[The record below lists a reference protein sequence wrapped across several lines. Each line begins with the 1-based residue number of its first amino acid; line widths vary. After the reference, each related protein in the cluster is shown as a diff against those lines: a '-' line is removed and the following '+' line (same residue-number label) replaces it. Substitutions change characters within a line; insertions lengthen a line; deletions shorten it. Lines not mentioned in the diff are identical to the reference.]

1 MLGPPPSKEEKQAA
15 YRQTFKQWAKR
26 EPRMAARFDN
36 DGNHVPLLSNH
47 QFNVYWSKSKDEL
60 KKGNVEQGV
69 SNVTVQ
75 GANSLRGNIRAKRV
89 AEQMVAGRGLEPT
102 RTEWI
107 P

>member
-1 MLGPPPSKEEKQAA
+1 MALIPESKADKEAA
-15 YRQTFKQWAKR
+15 YRHTFKKWAKR
-26 EPRMAARFDN
+26 EPELARRFDSE
-36 DGNHVPLLSNH
+36 GNHVPLLSNH
-47 QFNVYWSKSKDEL
+47 QFNVYWSKSKDTL
-60 KKGNVEQGV
+60 KEGKVEQGV

-75 GANSLRGNIRAKRV
+75 AHNSLRGNIRARRI